1 MAYDLQGIRNIVP
14 YAKETFNIGMKLPGT
29 KENQEMWDYARSNPP
44 GALVD
49 LFEEKLAA
57 LRKEEIQELPHLDD
71 LH

>member
-1 MAYDLQGIRNIVP
+1 MC
-14 YAKETFNIGMKLPGT
+14 
-29 KENQEMWDYARSNPP
+29 DYARSNPP